1 VDSIPGR
8 GSLCSNFGQAIHT
21 YMPLLPSSNNM
32 IMTTGSDALR
42 EGGQFQTLCL
52 SYKGHVA
59 GFKEPKGKEAENTVK
74 QYFFAAS

>member
-1 VDSIPGR
+1 
-8 GSLCSNFGQAIHT
+8 
-21 YMPLLPSSNNM
+21 M